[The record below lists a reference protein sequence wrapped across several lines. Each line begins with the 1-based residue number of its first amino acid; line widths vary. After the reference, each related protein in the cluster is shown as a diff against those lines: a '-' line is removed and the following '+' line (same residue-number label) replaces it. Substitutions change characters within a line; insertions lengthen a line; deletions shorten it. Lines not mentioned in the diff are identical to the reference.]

1 MSGLALLDT
10 NVLLRHVLQD
20 HADHSP
26 RATALINDIER
37 GERRVRLADTI
48 VFEAVFTLEKHYR
61 VPREK
66 IRDSILPLIQ
76 LPGVELPGKRIYEGV
91 FERYLAHRT
100 LSFADSY
107 HLGLANHLQLAGI
120 ITFDARMDRLPDV
133 PILQPAPLP
142 NH

>member
-1 MSGLALLDT
+1 MSELALLDT
-10 NVLLRHVLQD
+10 NVLLRHFLHD

-26 RATALINDIER
+26 RATAIVAEIER

-61 VPREK
+61 VPREE
-66 IRDSILPLIQ
+66 IRNSVLPIIQ

-107 HLGLANHLQLAGI
+107 HLGLADHLHLAGI
-120 ITFDARMDRLPDV
+120 ITFDERMDRLPGV
-133 PILQPAPLP
+133 HILRPAPQS
-142 NH
+142 